1 MINYVVITPL
11 NLQITISDNITVT
24 ELGLFE
30 MPDVCNFLSGL
41 NGQCVRMCV
50 CIEKTCNNWKEQDIL
65 SLLEKI
71 EIS

>member
-50 CIEKTCNNWKEQDIL
+50 YVCRKDM
-65 SLLEKI
+65 
-71 EIS
+71 

>member
-24 ELGLFE
+24 ELGVLE

-41 NGQCVRMCV
+41 NGQCVHMCV
-50 CIEKTCNNWKEQDIL
+50 CV
-65 SLLEKI
+65 
-71 EIS
+71 